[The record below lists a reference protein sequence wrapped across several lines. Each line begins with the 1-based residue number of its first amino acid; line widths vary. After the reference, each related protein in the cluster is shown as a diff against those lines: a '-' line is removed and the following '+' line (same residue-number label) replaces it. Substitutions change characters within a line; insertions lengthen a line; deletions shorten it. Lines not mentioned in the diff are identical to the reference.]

1 MKRIL
6 ILVAT
11 AAVAATGSSGLAQA
25 SGSSARLQLRKTS
38 VGTILVDARGFTL
51 YVFTRDGRAKNSCA
65 ALSGCRALW
74 PFVTTGGKPVAGP
87 GVRSSLIGTIILKG
101 RTRQVTY
108 AGHPLYTYSGDSVPG
123 ETDYIN
129 ASQFGGSWPALNA
142 AGQALK

>member
-11 AAVAATGSSGLAQA
+11 AAVAAAGSAGLAQA
-25 SGSSARLQLRKTS
+25 AVSSAKLQLRKTS

-51 YVFTRDGRAKNSCA
+51 YVFTRDGRVKNSCA
-65 ALSGCRALW
+65 TVSGCRAIW

-87 GVRSSLIGTIILKG
+87 GVKSSLIGTITLNG

-108 AGHPLYTYSGDSVPG
+108 AGRPLYTYSGDSVPG
-123 ETDYIN
+123 EADYIN
-129 ASQFGGSWPALNA
+129 ATQFGGHWPALNA
-142 AGQALK
+142 AGQAVK